1 MDIRGSREAG
11 KLTAP
16 ISVFSL
22 ETGKWKRVG
31 KGGYPCYSP
40 TGHVLY
46 KGPEHL
52 INMALPFDVESL
64 EPTGDA
70 VRVGI
75 LEGVNDFTFSS
86 DGTLVYFQPT
96 LGSSLVWVDRQ
107 GGVELLAET
116 QKNAFSP
123 RLSPDGTRLLMVRLR
138 SLSLDQLA
146 ASERLIS

>member
-1 MDIRGSREAG
+1 MWKAWSRQATLSG
-11 KLTAP
+11 W
-16 ISVFSL
+16 VF
-22 ETGKWKRVG
+22 WKE
-31 KGGYPCYSP
+31 
-40 TGHVLY
+40 L
-46 KGPEHL
+46 
-52 INMALPFDVESL
+52 
-64 EPTGDA
+64 
-70 VRVGI
+70 
-75 LEGVNDFTFSS
+75 NDFTFSS

>member
-1 MDIRGSREAG
+1 
-11 KLTAP
+11 
-16 ISVFSL
+16 
-22 ETGKWKRVG
+22 
-31 KGGYPCYSP
+31 
-40 TGHVLY
+40 
-46 KGPEHL
+46 
-52 INMALPFDVESL
+52 MALPFDVESL

-123 RLSPDGTRLLMVRLR
+123 RLSPDGIRLLLVRLR
-138 SLSLDQLA
+138 SLLLDPLA